1 MAITPTTVE
10 RDLGNRASWGAIF
23 VGTVLS
29 VALIVLLGLLG
40 LGFGFSAIDPA
51 QQDVTGGAVTGTPIW
66 LFVSQ
71 IIALFVGGYG
81 AARLAGYLGKQGSLL
96 HGATVWSL
104 QTLVALYLA
113 GALAVAGVQSVGT
126 MLNSAGSAISDTA
139 DAVIP
144 DDMSLPDISLP
155 NITVNSLP
163 DDVQTALRD
172 QGITPEN
179 FRAEARAAFRNIIS
193 QSEQQ
198 RAIDRAEA
206 TAGEILRN
214 PGTAR
219 EEIQDFLDTLYGG
232 SGAILNEEDKQEA
245 IEVMQSRFGISQ
257 TDAREFLDTIEARAK
272 ELQTQMEQTVD
283 TMQAEAIDAAQAAT
297 DAAASTAFY
306 AFLASLLGLIAA
318 LGGALTGRPTP
329 H

>member
-23 VGTVLS
+23 AGTVLS
-29 VALIVLLGLLG
+29 LALIVLMGLLG

-51 QQDVTGGAVTGTPIW
+51 QQDIVGGADTGTPIW

-71 IIALFVGGYG
+71 IIALFIGGFA
-81 AARLAGYLGKQGSLL
+81 AARLAGHLGKPGALL
-96 HGATVWSL
+96 HGATIWSL
-104 QTLVALYLA
+104 QTLIAVYLA
-113 GALAVAGVQSVGT
+113 GALAVTGVQSVGS
-126 MLNSAGSAISDTA
+126 MLNTAGSAISTTA

-155 NITVNSLP
+155 NMTFDSLP
-163 DDVQTALRD
+163 DEVQDELRAE
-172 QGITPEN
+172 GITPEN

-193 QSEQQ
+193 ESEQR

-219 EEIQDFLDTLYGG
+219 EEIEDFLDTLYGG
-232 SGAILNEEDKQEA
+232 SGAILNEEDKEEA
-245 IEVMQSRFGISQ
+245 IEVMESRFGISPA
-257 TDAREFLDTIEARAK
+257 DARQFLDTIEARAQ
-272 ELQTQMEQTVD
+272 ELQTQMEQTVE
-283 TMQAEAIDAAQAAT
+283 TMQAEAVDAAQAAT
-297 DAAASTAFY
+297 DAAATTAFY

-318 LGGALTGRPTP
+318 MGGALVGRPSP
-329 H
+329 Y